1 MRQGEHNNKQGEDTA
16 SRNKKTLGGEIFREF
31 FYQYTYLY
39 FRE

>member
-1 MRQGEHNNKQGEDTA
+1 MRQGKNSYKAKTQRAET
-16 SRNKKTLGGEIFREF
+16 KKTLGGEIFREF